1 MGGVTRGGVSR
12 PIIRAMATAAVI
24 LDTLQSLLDA
34 ELGSI
39 FRFMGSG
46 SPYLTRATLEVRD
59 RVERMAADTQRHAG
73 ALAGMIERLGG
84 TTQPLGVQPEDQY
97 LAYLSLKFL
106 LPKLAEA
113 KRTTIERYE
122 NALRAL
128 RGAPPEVV
136 GVVEGILGEHRKDL
150 SALADAATAAR

>member
-1 MGGVTRGGVSR
+1 
-12 PIIRAMATAAVI
+12 MATAAIV
-24 LDTLQSLLDA
+24 LDVPQSLFDA
-34 ELGSI
+34 EQGSI

-46 SPYLTRATLEVRD
+46 SPYLTRATLETRD
-59 RVERMAADTQRHAG
+59 RVERMAAATERHAG
-73 ALAGMIERLGG
+73 ALAGLIERLGG
-84 TTQPLGVQPEDQY
+84 GTRPRGVQPEDQY

-128 RGAPPEVV
+128 RGAPEEVARLL
-136 GVVEGILGEHRKDL
+136 EKNLGDHR
-150 SALADAATAAR
+150 ADRAVLEPAASAARS